1 MATILF
7 VDDDPF
13 TLETLKKS
21 VLLFGHEAV
30 LASSGGEAL
39 TLAATRSPDL
49 ILTDM
54 RLPDMDGL
62 TLVKH
67 LQRDATTKNIAV
79 VVLSAS
85 AEMDIAD
92 LARSAGAKD
101 FLSKPV
107 RLNTLQ
113 EVIQRYTG
121 G

>member
-62 TLVKH
+62 TLVKQ
-67 LQRDATTKNIAV
+67 LKQDAITKDIAV

-85 AEMDIAD
+85 AEMDIAE
-92 LARSAGAKD
+92 LARAAGAKD

>member
-30 LASSGGEAL
+30 LANSGGEAL

-49 ILTDM
+49 MMTDM

-62 TLVKH
+62 TLVKY
-67 LQRDATTKNIAV
+67 LQQDAATKDIAV

-85 AEMDIAD
+85 VEMDIAE

-107 RLNTLQ
+107 RLNILQ